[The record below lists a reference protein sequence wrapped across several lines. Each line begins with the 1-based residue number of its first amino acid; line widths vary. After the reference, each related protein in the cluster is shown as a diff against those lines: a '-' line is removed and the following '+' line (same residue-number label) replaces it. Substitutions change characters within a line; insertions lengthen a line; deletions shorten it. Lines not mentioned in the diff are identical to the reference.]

1 MDKNLLDYE
10 NSNYFSPMLRLVCL
24 IVLVFATTISV
35 VGQSKPIKRK
45 YRGVYEGQIP
55 AYEVRMGQDVFTVK
69 PTTLRILLDRDSI
82 FLEIGTYRYASG
94 YSLENKEKQFM
105 LSAQRDQSGIPEQLI
120 LDPKTKT
127 MVRKGL
133 YPQPDATLMRSGK
146 LPRR

>member
-10 NSNYFSPMLRLVCL
+10 NSNYFSPMLRLSYL

-69 PTTLRILLDRDSI
+69 PTTLRIFLDRDSL

-94 YSLENKEKQFM
+94 YATENKEKQFI
-105 LSAQRDQSGIPEQLI
+105 LSARREQSGIPEQLI
-120 LDPKTKT
+120 LDPKSKT
-127 MVRKGL
+127 MIRKGL
-133 YPQPDATLMRSGK
+133 YPQPDATLTRSGK

>member
-24 IVLVFATTISV
+24 IALVFATTISV

-82 FLEIGTYRYASG
+82 FLEIGTYRYASA
-94 YSLENKEKQFM
+94 YFIEKKENKYI
-105 LSAQRDQSGIPEQLI
+105 LTSPRDHSGIPEQFI

-127 MVRKGL
+127 MIRKGL
-133 YPQPDATLMRSGK
+133 YPQPDASLTRTGK